1 MKKDEYCFIDG
12 IGYILIKFVEKVL
25 NFFFDWL
32 NNGDYRI
39 LLELIKI
46 NKEFMLI
53 YIFDIVWV

>member
-1 MKKDEYCFIDG
+1 MEKDEYCFIDG
-12 IGYILIKFVEKVL
+12 IGCILIKFVEKVL

-46 NKEFMLI
+46 NKEC
-53 YIFDIVWV
+53 